1 MYGRIIKCLEGGE
14 KFAIPIES
22 FQLFKNP
29 IAIEK
34 IKQIKNDF
42 SVPQCYL
49 NLQNYK
55 SVLDYLES
63 QPRFDIEFYNQH
75 DMIYED
81 NLAMTCKEMEL
92 TDEFILK
99 DKKYLSDEKYDIV
112 ECSYINRKNG
122 KNK

>member
-1 MYGRIIKCLEGGE
+1 M
-14 KFAIPIES
+14 
-22 FQLFKNP
+22 
-29 IAIEK
+29 
-34 IKQIKNDF
+34 
-42 SVPQCYL
+42 
-49 NLQNYK
+49 
-55 SVLDYLES
+55 DYLEN

-81 NLAMTCKEMEL
+81 NLAMTCKKMEL

-122 KNK
+122 NGYELY

>member
-1 MYGRIIKCLEGGE
+1 M
-14 KFAIPIES
+14 
-22 FQLFKNP
+22 
-29 IAIEK
+29 
-34 IKQIKNDF
+34 
-42 SVPQCYL
+42 
-49 NLQNYK
+49 
-55 SVLDYLES
+55 DYLES